1 MKELIQE
8 FLVVSIII
16 FSIFMIYFF
25 FKNKS
30 KKYKNMPT
38 LEMHYISRL
47 YGIDLKFIG
56 IKKLQIDTSIVNAII
71 VTIDLLILYHIK
83 NTLVSIII
91 IIITTFVLIPIL
103 YHILGKNYQR
113 LMYRGWYEKDIIINN
128 YIITMWL

>member
-1 MKELIQE
+1 MKEIIQE

-113 LMYRGWYEKDIIINN
+113 LMYRG
-128 YIITMWL
+128 